1 MQYGVLRRKEDD
13 LNACFFIKKDGDGI
27 EPKQRALKETVRR
40 NTHYPYTEYTHV
52 EELGEKV
59 EKVFTELLE
68 RLFPQTGLSILEL
81 ERLAQRAFLH
91 SRCHVYIRNEANF
104 EVLNTFLDDVH
115 TRYLV
120 ITGESGMGKSAL
132 VANWLNDHR
141 EDDRFCTIYH
151 FIGNSGAEGDY
162 NRILSCLTDEI
173 YDLYDLPKPDDKM
186 QQSGQDR
193 REPKEILQELMMR
206 IAGKKP
212 LLIVLDGIN
221 QLAEREGEEPK
232 LLNWL
237 PAVPDGCK
245 MLFSTL
251 EDDETMATFR
261 RRAYPVFRLEPLDQ
275 AQQRELI
282 ANYMHRYGKKLTPE
296 QIARIA
302 DDPENRNTLVLRTLL
317 DELVCFGVHEELDA
331 RIDYY
336 LAAENIEDFFQR
348 VLQRAEEDYG
358 REVVR
363 DTLALIAVSHEGMSE
378 TEMLDMAHI
387 LPLRWSAFYCAFAAH
402 FTVKNGLVNFSHR
415 YLYAAA
421 AARYLDTQSETAFRQ
436 RVIDYFTNSGE
447 FATREEKSEETR
459 AWSELAHQYY
469 SACLN
474 KELHALLLRPE
485 VFDYFYEKNIERMV
499 SLWQQLRA
507 DVSGGFSL
515 NDYLA
520 DEYENPAPWYYFKVG
535 YFSNEYFQEFDT
547 AEKAYEKAL
556 ILFRRQATENPEA
569 FESKVAMI
577 LNNLGSLHH
586 DLKNYTSA
594 EKKYREALQ
603 IRRRLAAKN
612 PETFESD
619 VAQTL
624 NNLGILHCDLK
635 NYASAEKEYRE
646 ALEIQRRLVAKN
658 PEAFEPDVAATLNNL
673 GNLHCKL
680 LDYTSAEKEYRVALE
695 IRRRLTTK
703 HPEVFEPDVAMT
715 LNNLGILHYNLQD
728 YASAE
733 KGYREA
739 LEIRRRLAAKNPE
752 ALESE
757 VANTLNGLGALHCDL
772 QDYASAEKEFR
783 EALEIRRRLAAK
795 NPKVFESEVA
805 ETLNNL
811 GILHANLQD
820 YASAEKEIRE
830 ALEIRRRLAA
840 KNPEVFES
848 EVAETLN
855 NLGILHA
862 NLQDYAS
869 AEKEIREALEIRRRL
884 AATNSE
890 AFDSDMATV
899 LSNIGVTHYYLQN
912 YISAETDFR
921 EALDIYRCLAKK
933 HPEAFDSKVASMLS
947 KLEILHK
954 CVAGNATN
962 DSQSRE

>member
-1 MQYGVLRRKEDD
+1 MQYGVLRRQEDD
-13 LNACFFIKKDGDGI
+13 LNACFFIKKDSDKT
-27 EPKQRALKETVRR
+27 EPKQRALKEAVRR
-40 NTHYPYTEYTHV
+40 NTRYPYDDYATV
-52 EELGEKV
+52 KELGEKV

-68 RLFPQTGLSILEL
+68 RLFPQTGLSVLEL

-104 EVLNTFLDDVH
+104 EVLNTFLDDAH

-151 FIGNSGAEGDY
+151 FVGNSGAEGDY
-162 NRILSCLTDEI
+162 NRILSRLTDEI
-173 YDLYDLPKPDDKM
+173 YDLYDLPRPDDKM

-193 REPKEILQELMMR
+193 REPKEILQELLMR

-221 QLAEREGEEPK
+221 QLAEREGEQPK

-261 RRAYPVFRLEPLDQ
+261 RRAYPVFRLEPLDH

-282 ANYMHRYGKKLTPE
+282 ANYLRRFGKELTPE

-378 TEMLDMAHI
+378 TELLDMAHI

-421 AARYLDTQSETAFRQ
+421 AARYLDTQSERAFRR
-436 RVIDYFTNSGE
+436 RVINYFTNSGE
-447 FATREEKSEETR
+447 FAAREEKSEATR

-469 SACLN
+469 CARLN
-474 KELHALLLRPE
+474 KELHALVLRPK
-485 VFDYFYEKNIERMV
+485 VFDYFYWKKVDRLV

-515 NDYLA
+515 NDYVA
-520 DEYENPAPWYYFKVG
+520 DEDENPDPRYYFEVG
-535 YFSNEYFQEFDT
+535 YFSDEYFKEFYT
-547 AEKAYEKAL
+547 AEKAYKKAL
-556 ILFRRQATENPEA
+556 ILSRRLAAKNPEA
-569 FESKVAMI
+569 FESKVA
-577 LNNLGSLHH
+577 L
-586 DLKNYTSA
+586 
-594 EKKYREALQ
+594 
-603 IRRRLAAKN
+603 
-612 PETFESD
+612 
-619 VAQTL
+619 TL
-624 NNLGILHCDLK
+624 NNLGNLHSDLK

-646 ALEIQRRLVAKN
+646 ALEIYRRLAATN
-658 PEAFEPDVAATLNNL
+658 PEAFESDVATTLLNL
-673 GNLHCKL
+673 GTLH
-680 LDYTSAEKEYRVALE
+680 SA
-695 IRRRLTTK
+695 
-703 HPEVFEPDVAMT
+703 
-715 LNNLGILHYNLQD
+715 LQD

-733 KGYREA
+733 KELWEA
-739 LEIRRRLAAKNPE
+739 LEIRRRLAAKYPE
-752 ALESE
+752 A
-757 VANTLNGLGALHCDL
+757 
-772 QDYASAEKEFR
+772 
-783 EALEIRRRLAAK
+783 
-795 NPKVFESEVA
+795 FESDLNR
-805 ETLNNL
+805 TLNNL
-811 GILHANLQD
+811 
-820 YASAEKEIRE
+820 K
-830 ALEIRRRLAA
+830 
-840 KNPEVFES
+840 
-848 EVAETLN
+848 
-855 NLGILHA
+855 
-862 NLQDYAS
+862 
-869 AEKEIREALEIRRRL
+869 
-884 AATNSE
+884 
-890 AFDSDMATV
+890 
-899 LSNIGVTHYYLQN
+899 
-912 YISAETDFR
+912 
-921 EALDIYRCLAKK
+921 
-933 HPEAFDSKVASMLS
+933 
-947 KLEILHK
+947 ILHK
-954 CVAGNATN
+954 HVAEIAVN
-962 DSQSRE
+962 DNQSGE